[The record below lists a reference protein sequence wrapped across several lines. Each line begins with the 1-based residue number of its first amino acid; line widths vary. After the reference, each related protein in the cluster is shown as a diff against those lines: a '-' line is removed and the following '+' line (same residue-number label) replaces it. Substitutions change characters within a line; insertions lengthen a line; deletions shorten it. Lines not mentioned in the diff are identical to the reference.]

1 MAASYCRSDR
11 VPLPRAAA
19 FRFADAARK
28 ALLLTVLAAAGAAP
42 VLALPATARAA
53 EEPKEADPRGDAVI
67 RSGLPVP
74 RFVTLR
80 SDEVNVRTGPGVRYP
95 VDWVFVR
102 KGMPVE
108 ITAEFDTWRRIRDWE
123 GTQGWVHQSML
134 SGRRSLLVTGK
145 MRTLRREAS
154 ENAEAIAQA
163 EPGVIGRLRK
173 CHGSWCQVELQGY
186 RGWLRRDELWGVYPG
201 EDVDD

>member
-1 MAASYCRSDR
+1 
-11 VPLPRAAA
+11 
-19 FRFADAARK
+19 
-28 ALLLTVLAAAGAAP
+28 
-42 VLALPATARAA
+42 
-53 EEPKEADPRGDAVI
+53 
-67 RSGLPVP
+67 
-74 RFVTLR
+74 
-80 SDEVNVRTGPGVRYP
+80 VRYP

-186 RGWLRRDELWGVYPG
+186 RGWLRRDELWGVYAG